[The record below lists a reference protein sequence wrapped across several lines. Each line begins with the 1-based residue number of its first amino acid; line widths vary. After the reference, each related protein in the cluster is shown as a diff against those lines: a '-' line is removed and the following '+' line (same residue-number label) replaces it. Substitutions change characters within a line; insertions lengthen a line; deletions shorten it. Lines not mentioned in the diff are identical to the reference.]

1 MKQGGVAERGF
12 LLLSGM
18 LLLGLAFGHAVYGAR
33 AAAAQWTYFM
43 CKYGREPATVREL
56 LAAARRAHRWYPHN
70 YYLAILAA
78 ERAHA
83 AAVAR
88 TPPDGELWR
97 QAWLWC
103 ERGLAQ
109 NPWRSS
115 LRWLKTR
122 LLWREAP
129 QEAIRYWEQF
139 TDWNFWEPWNHAV
152 LAELYAKVGE
162 FEKADE
168 ALFWARGAPNYEDAR
183 RAVLE
188 EARRQAAEQAAT
200 LLD

>member
-1 MKQGGVAERGF
+1 V
-12 LLLSGM
+12 
-18 LLLGLAFGHAVYGAR
+18 LLLGLALGHAVYGAR
-33 AAAAQWTYFM
+33 AATAQWTYFAS
-43 CKYGREPATVREL
+43 KYGRQPRAVREL

-70 YYLAILAA
+70 YYFAILAA

-83 AAVAR
+83 EAAACA
-88 TPPDGELWR
+88 PPDEELWR
-97 QAWLWC
+97 QARFWC

-129 QEAIRYWEQF
+129 AEAIRYWEQF

-152 LAELYAKVGE
+152 LAELYARAGA

-168 ALFWARGAPNYEDAR
+168 ALYWARGAPNYEDVR

-188 EARRQAAEQAAT
+188 EARRQAAAQAAA
-200 LLD
+200 LLEEGWGE